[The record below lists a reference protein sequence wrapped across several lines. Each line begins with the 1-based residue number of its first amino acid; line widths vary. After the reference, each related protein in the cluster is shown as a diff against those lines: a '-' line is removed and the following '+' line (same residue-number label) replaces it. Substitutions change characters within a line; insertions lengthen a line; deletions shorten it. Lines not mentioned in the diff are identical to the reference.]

1 MDTIRQYI
9 RGQVVELHFLRMEDS
24 STWLLLQKDGRSSGK
39 CYHVT
44 PAQAELLPRRLTL
57 RLEVFAAN
65 QHTCYVWL
73 PREGLL
79 HHTHLAFTHQEL
91 ARCDFALQL
100 PPPPTPEQPAE
111 NGLANPVQLFF
122 NF

>member
-1 MDTIRQYI
+1 MNPIRQYI

-24 STWLLLQKDGRSSGK
+24 STWLLLQKDGRSSGR

-57 RLEVFAAN
+57 LLEVFAAPP
-65 QHTCYVWL
+65 HICYVSL

-79 HHTHLAFTHQEL
+79 HHTHLAFTHREL

-100 PPPPTPEQPAE
+100 PPPTPEQPAE
-111 NGLANPVQLFF
+111 NGLANPVQLLF